1 MEKTTIIPQSPDC
14 AFYCWDRRVHP
25 NDIKDVAS
33 DVLNNRKTIS
43 EALVE
48 HNLKSEDTEGVP
60 SGRNISNWL
69 RFHSGR
75 KEKPNIYQEVSD
87 VLDLFYDETND
98 FLKEPVFV
106 AKDEPPVLI
115 LYHDEMVEYARA
127 VLTSHPGSII
137 GVDRTFSLSTA
148 YLTVCTLQIHNLLHR
163 ITRKNP
169 VVGLM
174 YSIQHRATVAH
185 YRPLFRHMNEKLI
198 QSAEVY
204 LKPSEPS
211 DKISQHAVKVGA
223 DGEVAI
229 AVSAKKEI
237 KHVKIINCT
246 THLDKQLSRNLKQC
260 SIEPERRHY
269 IQDTMFSK
277 THGILHISNS
287 MQHFD
292 SNLQSLQAEF
302 EGNKKVEKLI
312 ISIGSQL
319 RDYVLMPHLLEDTP
333 LDFSTNFV
341 ESFNHVIKKYLSWRC
356 LPVFCQKNCK
366 G

>member
-1 MEKTTIIPQSPDC
+1 
-14 AFYCWDRRVHP
+14 
-25 NDIKDVAS
+25 
-33 DVLNNRKTIS
+33 
-43 EALVE
+43 
-48 HNLKSEDTEGVP
+48 
-60 SGRNISNWL
+60 
-69 RFHSGR
+69 
-75 KEKPNIYQEVSD
+75 
-87 VLDLFYDETND
+87 
-98 FLKEPVFV
+98 
-106 AKDEPPVLI
+106 
-115 LYHDEMVEYARA
+115 
-127 VLTSHPGSII
+127 
-137 GVDRTFSLSTA
+137 
-148 YLTVCTLQIHNLLHR
+148 
-163 ITRKNP
+163 
-169 VVGLM
+169 
-174 YSIQHRATVAH
+174 
-185 YRPLFRHMNEKLI
+185 MNEKLI

-319 RDYVLMPHLLEDTP
+319 RDYVLMHHLLEDTP

-341 ESFNHVIKKYLSWRC
+341 ESFNHVIKNIYPGGVSL
-356 LPVFCQKNCK
+356 
-366 G
+366 